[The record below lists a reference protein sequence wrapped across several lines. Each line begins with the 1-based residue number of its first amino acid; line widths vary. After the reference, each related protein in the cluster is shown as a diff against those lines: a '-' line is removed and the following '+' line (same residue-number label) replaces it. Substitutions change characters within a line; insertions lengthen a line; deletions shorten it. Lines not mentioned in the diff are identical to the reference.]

1 MQHDEGLRR
10 AALRQARVKKGPYE
24 IGDIVYFYRK
34 AGDRGDWRGPAA
46 VIGQEGDNVWVS
58 FAGRAFLCA
67 REHLRVACPDELWGL
82 TAEEGVQEDLR
93 ILGKR
98 LREGETEYL
107 DAKRYRVKAKAP
119 GAEEDT
125 GGYRS

>member
-1 MQHDEGLRR
+1 M
-10 AALRQARVKKGPYE
+10 
-24 IGDIVYFYRK
+24 
-34 AGDRGDWRGPAA
+34 
-46 VIGQEGDNVWVS
+46 S

-107 DAKRYRVKAKAP
+107 DAKRYREKAKAP
-119 GAEEDT
+119 GVEEDT
-125 GGYRS
+125 AVTGRGVGGCCSRRLTT